1 LVIRSAELVE
11 RLADEAKA
19 RQGTRTDLDPT
30 FAPTGGNV
38 GKSTPQ
44 TSDELGRI
52 AGVSGTTI
60 ERVQRIH
67 REVTGGQ

>member
-1 LVIRSAELVE
+1 MIRSAELVE
-11 RLADEAKA
+11 RLADEAKT

-30 FAPTGGNV
+30 FAPTGAEV
-38 GKSTPQ
+38 RTPNSK
-44 TSDELGRI
+44 TTDELGRI